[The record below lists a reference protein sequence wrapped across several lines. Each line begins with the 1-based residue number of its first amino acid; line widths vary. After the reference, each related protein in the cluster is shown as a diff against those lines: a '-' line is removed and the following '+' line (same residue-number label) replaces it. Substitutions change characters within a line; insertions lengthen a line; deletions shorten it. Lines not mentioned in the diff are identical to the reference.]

1 MRCSDSS
8 LRWWCPSPSRG
19 RRSGPL
25 DAESRPTAS
34 RATWV
39 ATAAATTLGCCATL
53 RSDGSC
59 ACAWGTVT
67 RLPSVNADIGD
78 ALDFAGAMREAA
90 LLPALR
96 EPVSVEVRRVG
107 AAGAVTRAVF
117 AGVAGA
123 GVAGAGVAGAGVVRG
138 DRAGADAADDVPAGD
153 VPAGDVP
160 AGDVPAGDVPA
171 GKGVGVGRAGAGGP
185 PALDSTR
192 RAWCSR

>member
-1 MRCSDSS
+1 M
-8 LRWWCPSPSRG
+8 
-19 RRSGPL
+19 
-25 DAESRPTAS
+25 
-34 RATWV
+34 
-39 ATAAATTLGCCATL
+39 
-53 RSDGSC
+53 
-59 ACAWGTVT
+59 
-67 RLPSVNADIGD
+67 NADIGD
-78 ALDFAGAMREAA
+78 ALDFAGAMGEAG

-96 EPVSVEVRRVG
+96 EPVSVEVRRVE

-160 AGDVPAGDVPA
+160 AGDVPAG
-171 GKGVGVGRAGAGGP
+171 KGVGVGRAGAGGP